1 LPVFKKICLDRYP
14 ITGRSLEWFFDIDGD
29 LFERQYKRHLIG
41 YWEWKDT
48 AEGQH
53 AERWRVFPRNIGPH
67 LSIDETSLSN
77 GELYTIVTNKAAHGR
92 EHSIVAIVFGTDSD
106 NVLRALRQID
116 SRLRNKVREITL
128 DLSDSMN
135 RICRYAFPWAKRV
148 IDRFHVQKQALKA
161 VQEIRIKHRW
171 EAINADTEAR
181 EQAKLSGKKYEPER
195 LSNGDTLKELLA
207 RGRYALF
214 KSPEKWTD
222 SQRRRIV
229 LMFTMYPD
237 LKEAY
242 WISQHLRAI
251 FYDWNSTAG
260 TARLNL
266 ARWYNRVTDS
276 GFKSF
281 NTIAAT
287 FYEHSDEIINF
298 FDNRSTNASAE
309 SINSKIKAFRAK
321 LHGVNDTKF
330 FIFRLCKLYA

>member
-1 LPVFKKICLDRYP
+1 MDRYP

-29 LFERQYKRHLIG
+29 LFERQYKRHLSG
-41 YWEWKDT
+41 YWQWKDST
-48 AEGQH
+48 EGLH
-53 AERWRVFPRNIGPH
+53 AEQWRVFPQNIGPR
-67 LSIDETSLSN
+67 LSIDETSLSR
-77 GELYTIVTNKAAHGR
+77 GELYTIVTNKDAHGR
-92 EHSIVAIVFGTDSD
+92 KNAIVAIVLGTDAD
-106 NVLRALRQID
+106 TVIHALRQIN
-116 SRLRNKVREITL
+116 SMLRNKVTEVTL

-135 RICRYAFPWAKRV
+135 KICRIAFPRASRV
-148 IDRFHVQKQALKA
+148 IDRFHVQRLALDA

-171 EAINADTEAR
+171 NAINSDTDAR
-181 EQAKLSGKKYEPER
+181 ERAKLEGRKHEPQR
-195 LSNGDTLKELLA
+195 LENGDTLKELLA

-222 SQRRRIV
+222 SQHQRADMLFR
-229 LMFTMYPD
+229 LYPD

-242 WISQHLRAI
+242 RLSQNLRAI
-251 FYDWNSTAG
+251 FNLRSIKD

-266 ARWYNRVTDS
+266 ARWYNRVAES

-287 FYEHSDEIINF
+287 FYEHADEILNF

-330 FIFRLCKLYA
+330 FIFRLCNIYA

>member
-1 LPVFKKICLDRYP
+1 MDRYP
-14 ITGRSLEWFFDIDGD
+14 ITGRSLEWFFGIDGD
-29 LFERQYKRHLIG
+29 LFERQYKRHLSG
-41 YWEWKDT
+41 YWQWKDT
-48 AEGQH
+48 AEGLH
-53 AERWRVFPRNIGPH
+53 AEQWRVFPENIGDH

-92 EHSIVAIVFGTDSD
+92 KHSLVAIVLGTDSD
-106 NVLRALRQID
+106 EVLRALRQID
-116 SRLRNKVREITL
+116 SRLRNKVTEITL

-135 RICRYAFPWAKRV
+135 RICRYAFPRAKRV
-148 IDRFHVQKQALKA
+148 IDRFHVQRQALEA
-161 VQEIRIKHRW
+161 VQEVRIAHRW
-171 EAINADTEAR
+171 DAINADTEAR
-181 EQAKLSGKKYEPER
+181 EQAKLAGKKYEPER

-222 SQRRRIV
+222 SQRQRID
-229 LMFTMYPD
+229 LMFSLYPD

-242 WISQHLRAI
+242 RLSQHLRAI
-251 FYDWNSTAG
+251 FSNKKSTAD

-266 ARWYNRVTDS
+266 ARWYNRVAES

-287 FYEHSDEIINF
+287 FYEHSDEIINY

-330 FIFRLCKLYA
+330 FIFRLCNLYA

>member
-1 LPVFKKICLDRYP
+1 MDRYP

-29 LFERQYKRHLIG
+29 LFERQYKRHLSG
-41 YWEWKDT
+41 YWQWKDST
-48 AEGQH
+48 DGLH
-53 AERWRVFPRNIGPH
+53 AEQWRVFPENIGSH

-77 GELYTIVTNKAAHGR
+77 GELYTIVTNKEAHGCKG
-92 EHSIVAIVFGTDSD
+92 SIVAIVLGTDSD
-106 NVLRALRQID
+106 TVLHALRQID
-116 SRLRNKVREITL
+116 SRLRNKVTEITL
-128 DLSDSMN
+128 DLADSMY
-135 RICRYAFPWAKRV
+135 RICRYAFPRAKRV
-148 IDRFHVQKQALKA
+148 IDRFHVQKLALEA
-161 VQEIRIKHRW
+161 VQEIRINHRW
-171 EAINADTEAR
+171 DAINADAEAR
-181 EQAKLSGKKYEPER
+181 EQAKLSGMKYVPKR

-214 KSPEKWTD
+214 KSPEKWTA
-222 SQRRRIV
+222 SQRERIV
-229 LMFTMYPD
+229 LMFSLYPD
-237 LKEAY
+237 LNEAY
-242 WISQHLRAI
+242 WLSQHLRAI
-251 FYDWNSTAG
+251 FSNKNSTAD

-266 ARWYNRVTDS
+266 ARWYNRVADS

-330 FIFRLCKLYA
+330 FIFRLCNLYA

>member
-1 LPVFKKICLDRYP
+1 MDRYP

-29 LFERQYKRHLIG
+29 LFERQYKRHLSG

-48 AEGQH
+48 PEGKH
-53 AERWRVFPRNIGPH
+53 AERWRVFPENMGVH

-77 GELYTIVTNKAAHGR
+77 GELYTIVSNKKARGR
-92 EHSIVAIVFGTDSD
+92 EHSLVAIVLGTDSD
-106 NVLRALRQID
+106 EVLKALRQID
-116 SRLRNKVREITL
+116 SGARRKVTEVTL

-135 RICRYAFPWAKRV
+135 RICRYAFPGAKRV
-148 IDRFHVQKQALKA
+148 IDRFHVQKQALEA
-161 VQEIRIKHRW
+161 VQEVRIAHRW
-171 EAINADTEAR
+171 NAINADTEAR
-181 EQAKLSGKKYEPER
+181 EQAKLAGEKYEPTR

-222 SQRRRIV
+222 SQRQRV
-229 LMFTMYPD
+229 DLMFSLYPD
-237 LKEAY
+237 LKKAY
-242 WISQHLRAI
+242 WLSQHLRAI
-251 FYDWNSTAG
+251 FSNKKSTADN
-260 TARLNL
+260 ARLNL
-266 ARWYNRVTDS
+266 ARWYNHVAEA

-287 FYEHSDEIINF
+287 FYEHSEEIINY

-309 SINSKIKAFRAK
+309 AINSKIKAFRAK

-330 FIFRLCKLYA
+330 FIFRLCNLYA

>member
-1 LPVFKKICLDRYP
+1 MDRYP

-29 LFERQYKRHLIG
+29 LFERQYKRHLSG

-48 AEGQH
+48 AEGLH
-53 AERWRVFPRNIGPH
+53 AEQWRVFPENIGTH

-92 EHSIVAIVFGTDSD
+92 EHSLVAIVLGTDSD

-116 SRLRNKVREITL
+116 SRLRNKVTEITL

-135 RICRYAFPWAKRV
+135 RICRHGFPRAKRV
-148 IDRFHVQKQALKA
+148 IDRFHVQKQALEA
-161 VQEIRIKHRW
+161 VQEVRVAHRW
-171 EAINADTEAR
+171 DAINADTEAR
-181 EQAKLSGKKYEPER
+181 EQAKLAGKKYEPER

-222 SQRRRIV
+222 SQRQRID
-229 LMFTMYPD
+229 LMFSLYLD

-242 WISQHLRAI
+242 WLSQHLRAI
-251 FYDWNSTAG
+251 FSNKKSTAD

-266 ARWYNRVTDS
+266 ARWYNRVAES

-287 FYEHSDEIINF
+287 FYEHSDEIINYF
-298 FDNRSTNASAE
+298 NNRSTNASAE

-330 FIFRLCKLYA
+330 FIFRLCNLYA

>member
-1 LPVFKKICLDRYP
+1 MDRYP
-14 ITGRSLEWFFDIDGD
+14 ITGRSLEWFFGIDGD
-29 LFERQYKRHLIG
+29 LFERQYKRHLSG
-41 YWEWKDT
+41 YWDWKDT
-48 AEGQH
+48 PEGQH
-53 AERWRVFPRNIGPH
+53 AERWRVFPQNMGEH

-92 EHSIVAIVFGTDSD
+92 AHSMVAIVLGTDSD
-106 NVLRALRQID
+106 DVLRALRQID
-116 SRLRNKVREITL
+116 SGLRNKVTEITL

-135 RICRYAFPWAKRV
+135 RICRYAFPRAKRV
-148 IDRFHVQKQALKA
+148 IDRFHVQRQALEA
-161 VQEIRIKHRW
+161 VQEVRIAHRW
-171 EAINADTEAR
+171 DAINADTEAR
-181 EQAKLSGKKYEPER
+181 EQAKLAGEKYEPER
-195 LSNGDTLKELLA
+195 LANGDTIKELLA

-214 KSPEKWTD
+214 KSPEKWTG
-222 SQRRRIV
+222 SQHQRID
-229 LMFTMYPD
+229 LMFSLYPD

-242 WISQHLRAI
+242 WLSQHLRAI
-251 FYDWNSTAG
+251 FSNRKSTAD

-266 ARWYNRVTDS
+266 ARWYNRVAES

-287 FYEHSDEIINF
+287 FYEHSDEIINY